1 MLNERMRRRGIH
13 ISVSVIAVLLLLK
26 PFDCFSSGQLTPKA
40 ADCCKEGKCVPSSN
54 ADDCCKGTL
63 PGGKQLVAS
72 KALHHSIPSLDFIS
86 SNAADPIAPTF
97 SMVGFSRVEVPR
109 GSPPSSRLNLPL
121 LI

>member
-1 MLNERMRRRGIH
+1 MRRGIH
-13 ISVSVIAVLLLLK
+13 ITVSVLAVLLLLK
-26 PFDCFSSGQLTPKA
+26 PFDCFSGGPFTQKA
-40 ADCCKEGKCVPSSN
+40 ADCCKKGKCVPSSN

-72 KALHHSIPSLDFIS
+72 KAPHHSAPALDLITTMAPGP
-86 SNAADPIAPTF
+86 NAPAFAAPAFTD
-97 SMVGFSRVEVPR
+97 VEAPP